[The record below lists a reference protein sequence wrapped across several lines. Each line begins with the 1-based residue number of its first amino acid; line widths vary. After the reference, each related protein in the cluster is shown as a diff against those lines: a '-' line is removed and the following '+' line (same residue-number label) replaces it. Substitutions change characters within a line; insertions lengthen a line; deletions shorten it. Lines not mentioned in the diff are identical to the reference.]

1 MITTFEIIR
10 DESGRPREIAISS
23 GEHFSDV
30 VDFYGWLYDA
40 DIIIHGEDGGDIAIM
55 LKALNLPYKGKKNDS
70 RILRFSVNHSQVI
83 STDAWKLNIKADVES
98 CERIEGMMNAFRIH
112 GGILPATPA
121 TATAIQFSSKTRR
134 LKTDSLLL
142 GEILACSTTFGGI
155 SGETFTPAYRGG
167 LLANPAEV
175 GKLYDGIASFDI
187 TSAYP
192 AAIMAY
198 NLPAGPSVE
207 RDPKEL
213 AHIENGLIGGDNS
226 IGYIGIFRAVGA
238 HRKSWVRLP
247 CIQDDGF
254 NKDCEFDRIGLVAGD
269 VQFGATPPEMALFQM
284 QYDYVSLE
292 IIKIYTHRV
301 GPLPKVV
308 RKFAAEIF
316 RKKMV
321 AEGEERAAAKLAINS
336 IIGTWG
342 RDPLKD
348 SGNLKV
354 VDVVSAEKSL
364 MKYNGVID
372 DEGEWVKKPSSLN
385 LRRTWDYRWSV
396 YVNSYVRFFLGETER
411 RLAEAGATVLYSD
424 TDSIKAEG
432 DYSIIADVF
441 EKRNSE
447 FLELVKNYDLPR
459 DRELFTEHHLG
470 SFIDESDDYKSAIF
484 FTKRGYV
491 RAGDDGVI
499 VPIVSGA
506 NKNAT
511 SEQLAETTMERIAED
526 GGVVLWTPYRKIFK
540 TTAMNAPACAIRAR
554 GVFTLG
560 NPTEKESE

>member
-1 MITTFEIIR
+1 MITTFEIMR
-10 DESGRPREIAISS
+10 DEIGRPSEIALSS
-23 GEHFSDV
+23 GELFSDII
-30 VDFYGWLYDA
+30 DFYGWLYDA
-40 DIIIHGEDGGDIAIM
+40 DIIIHGEDGGDIAVM
-55 LKALNLPYKGKKNDS
+55 FNSLNLPYNGKKNDT
-70 RILRFSVNHSQVI
+70 RILRFSVNRSQVI
-83 STDAWKLNIKADVES
+83 STDAWKLNIKADTAS
-98 CERIEGMMNAFRIH
+98 CDRIEGMMNAFRIH

-142 GEILACSTTFGGI
+142 GEVLACSTAFGGI

-175 GKLYDGIASFDI
+175 GKLYEDVASFDI

-213 AHIENGLIGGDNS
+213 SPIENGLIGGDETT
-226 IGYIGIFRAVGA
+226 GYIGIFRAVGA
-238 HRKSWVRLP
+238 RRKAWVRLP

-254 NKDCEFDRIGLVAGD
+254 NKDCEFDRIGLVSGD
-269 VQFGATPPEMALFQM
+269 VSFGATPPEMALFQM
-284 QYDYVSLE
+284 QYDYGSLE

-301 GPLPKVV
+301 GPLPKVA

-354 VDVVSAEKSL
+354 VDSVSAEKSL
-364 MKYNGVID
+364 MKYNGIFD
-372 DEGEWVKKPSSLN
+372 EEGECVKKPSSLN

-432 DYSIIADVF
+432 DRSVIDAVF
-441 EKRNSE
+441 EQRNSE
-447 FLELVKNYDLPR
+447 FLDLVKHYDLPR

-470 SFIDESDDYKSAIF
+470 SFIDESDDYRQAIF

-491 RAGDDGVI
+491 RAGDDGI

-526 GGVVLWTPYRKIFK
+526 GGIVLWTPYRKIFK

-560 NPTEKESE
+560 NPTGKES